1 MVWQRYN
8 LDAFLNGRIFGI
20 RWLGLEYHFEP
31 CIRVHGRTL
40 SECIDAITR
49 QIRDPSIA
57 ERIREHPEHLFI
69 LTDDPAYD
77 PDFDPQ
83 ALFETASREAEAKR
97 IRRDR
102 DRLADLAR
110 RLSDALAW
118 AKKKDASDDRRRKKF
133 QGFRARRKNV
143 RFRHRAAVWLRLRKF
158 RETGDLR
165 GWRGEDRSVAERIVH
180 KAVFDFDRLG
190 TAIGDENFEKK
201 EKNQAIMTAGDLK
214 TKRSL
219 IQAYE
224 NIVSNVEATYGID
237 RATIRRHIAT
247 AAKTRK
253 DFEDCP
259 LALDDE
265 EANRLTLHF
274 INLDEDQQQA
284 IFERFMDLLG
294 VIGIYH
300 EFPQISFFIDR
311 KEKVEKWGN
320 VAFLNTE
327 DLSIKVMPV
336 FSSNFYR
343 SRQAI
348 KTAGIRDCLDWYCS
362 SFEKYVTMLVLS
374 NGWHPIER
382 AREGIREMAGMMRD
396 FRTLIE
402 EDELCRKY
410 GLELFWRTSEVT
422 LHEAKGDDEEKK
434 DEDSNEHDDT
444 GVSALGYYVHPHVH
458 PLFSRKWISDP
469 SELDALK
476 ARLRELATA
485 VGFKNYCHMSSF
497 NGENPGAEAVKYV
510 CHGFKGKPLH
520 TYPGEVLAHLEYAL
534 HKTRM
539 FSAFGRMK
547 KKIKRFNL
555 SERKPEVGI
564 AEDGYPSR
572 FKPSRRFVRKTMQ
585 QDGKPV
591 FTLLHRNRY
600 EMMDRVENRH
610 FKKHVDFVGLTAP
623 AAITGSTRV
632 RHLVFRMAKGATL
645 PDIEHLLGKLHPT
658 LGTAE
663 NALQSTREDWNAKA
677 GTKQGKD
684 LGMKILPSLPSSIL
698 GVGGNKNVAHSV
710 PKFGMH
716 GLPPPALAPPSGGI
730 FASTGPP

>member
-8 LDAFLNGRIFGI
+8 PDAFLSGRILGI
-20 RWLGLEYHFEP
+20 RWLGLEYEP

-158 RETGDLR
+158 RETGDPR
-165 GWRGEDRSVAERIVH
+165 GWRGEDRSVADAIVH

-237 RATIRRHIAT
+237 RATIRRHIAN

-327 DLSIKVMPV
+327 DLTIKVMPT

-348 KTAGIRDCLDWYCS
+348 KTAGIRDILDWYCLK
-362 SFEKYVTMLVLS
+362 FEKYVTMLVFS
-374 NGWHPIER
+374 NGWWRVER
-382 AREGIREMAGMMRD
+382 ARQGIREMAGKMRH

-410 GLELFWRTSEVT
+410 GIELFWRTSEVT

-434 DEDSNEHDDT
+434 DEDSNEEEDDDT
-444 GVSALGYYVHPHVH
+444 GVSGLGYYVHPHVH
-458 PLFSRKWISDP
+458 SLFRRKWISDP

-476 ARLRELATA
+476 ARLRELAKA

-497 NGENPGAEAVKYV
+497 SGENPGAEAVKYV
-510 CHGFKGKPLH
+510 LHGYKGKPLH
-520 TYPGEVLAHLEYAL
+520 EYPGEVLAHLEYAL

-555 SERKPEVGI
+555 SERKPEIDI

-572 FKPSRRFVRKTMQ
+572 FKPARRFVRKTMQ
-585 QDGKPV
+585 DGKPT

-610 FKKHVDFVGLTAP
+610 FKKDVDFVGLTAP
-623 AAITGSTRV
+623 AAITGSR
-632 RHLVFRMAKGATL
+632 RSSHLVFRMAPGVGL
-645 PDIEHLLGKLHPT
+645 PDIERLLSMHHPA
-658 LGTAE
+658 LGSAE
-663 NALQSTREDWNAKA
+663 IALQSAREDWNAKA
-677 GTKQGKD
+677 GTKQGKE
-684 LGMKILPSLPSSIL
+684 LKMAILPPLPSSWS
-698 GVGGNKNVAHSV
+698 VGQTKKNVAHSV
-710 PKFGMH
+710 PNFSSRH
-716 GLPPPALAPPSGGI
+716 THPPPQAPPLRAFSP
-730 FASTGPP
+730 STGPP